1 MVDDKD
7 NLPEQTVRDAAL
19 SWFSR
24 AHSGDATK
32 DDLLG
37 LELWLA
43 SDPLHRFEYD
53 RLADVW
59 STLDALP
66 DPRSRR
72 TTVAPSFISRR
83 MFLGGT
89 ALAAVGGIIAVT
101 GLPDFIAS
109 DHYTG
114 TSEVKTM
121 TLADGSVVELD
132 AASAMSLEFTPSKR
146 QILLQ
151 RGRAFF
157 KVAKDTERPFIVSA
171 ADGNTTAL
179 GTEFVVHVTSE
190 DVTIAVQESAVL
202 VATSTGGVPARID
215 AGETISYGPQGLG
228 AIVRTALESETAWR
242 RGKLIFEDQPLGRVI
257 ADVNRY
263 RSGTIRI
270 TDKSLL
276 NLRVS
281 GIFDIKNPDGVLDAI
296 TQTLP
301 VQRIE
306 LTRYLVLLRPA

>member
-7 NLPEQTVRDAAL
+7 NLPGQTIRDAAL

-32 DDLLG
+32 DDLLA
-37 LELWLA
+37 LERWLA

-53 RLADVW
+53 RLADIW
-59 STLDALP
+59 SALDALP

-72 TTVAPSFISRR
+72 STVATAFVSRR
-83 MFLGGT
+83 VFLGGT
-89 ALAAVGGIIAVT
+89 ALAAAAGIIAVT
-101 GLPDFIAS
+101 GVPDFIAS

-114 TSEVKTM
+114 TSEVRTM
-121 TLADGSVVELD
+121 TLIDGSIVELD
-132 AASAMSLEFTPSKR
+132 AASAISLEFTPSKR

-157 KVAKDTERPFIVSA
+157 RVAKDAQRSFIVSA
-171 ADGNTTAL
+171 ANGNTTAL
-179 GTEFVVHVTSE
+179 GTEFVVHVTAE

-202 VATSTGGVPARID
+202 VATSAGGVAARLD

-228 AIVRTALESETAWR
+228 AIRTALESETAWR

-270 TDKSLL
+270 TDRSLL